1 MKHSTANMERYHRH
15 ILLKEIGPEGQ
26 RKLNNAAVL
35 IVGVGGLG
43 SPVSLY
49 LAAAGVGRIGLMDD
63 DTVSESNL
71 QRQVI
76 YTTEEIGL
84 PKVVC
89 AEKRL
94 KALSPETIIETYPYR
109 LENENAV
116 SIISQYDIVVDGCDN
131 YTTRYLIND
140 TCLQLGKPYVYG
152 TIGEFQGQVAVFNYL
167 NGFSYRD
174 IYPDESYLTSL
185 PRPEQGVMGAVPG
198 IVGSIEAAETIK
210 IITGAGNTLNN
221 RLLTI
226 DILNMEVNI
235 LSFQK

>member
-1 MKHSTANMERYHRH
+1 MTANMERYRKH
-15 ILLKEIGPEGQ
+15 ILLKEIGTEGQ
-26 RKLNNAAVL
+26 RKLGQASVL

-71 QRQVI
+71 QRQVL
-76 YTTEEIGL
+76 YTTEEIGQ

-89 AEKRL
+89 ATKRL
-94 KALSPETIIETYPYR
+94 KALSPETVIETYPYR

-116 SIISQYDIVVDGCDN
+116 PIISQYDMVVDGCDN

-174 IYPDESYLTSL
+174 IYPDESYL
-185 PRPEQGVMGAVPG
+185 
-198 IVGSIEAAETIK
+198 K
-210 IITGAGNTLNN
+210 IGRAH
-221 RLLTI
+221 
-226 DILNMEVNI
+226 V
-235 LSFQK
+235 